1 MSEQTSGQPR
11 RTMRQN
17 LKELPAQAWLLTIGA
32 TINRFASFAT
42 VFLVLYLRSHGFSL
56 PKAGAAVAA
65 VGIGELVASVL
76 GGHLADRIGRRNTI
90 ALSMFCSAASMLA
103 LSQVR
108 PFLAILA
115 VAFLAGTFAELYR
128 PAGAALVA
136 DVVPEGQRVTA
147 YAVLRFAINLGF
159 AAGVATAGLLADHS
173 FFLVFATDAA
183 SSIIFGVIALLSFPD
198 NRSPAGTQGEGR
210 GGYRRILSDR
220 AFAFFLVAS
229 ALVALVYFQQQTTLP
244 IHVLRQGLSKTDFGL
259 LLSLNGLIVVVFE
272 LPISVVTMRVP
283 ARQALS
289 VGFLLIG
296 LGFALT
302 AVAHSMPMLF
312 VTVGVWTVGEMISA
326 PVGYAYVADLAPKEL
341 RGRYQGL
348 YGLFWASG
356 TVTGPILGGLLFTVS
371 ANGFWALCGVLGLAA
386 SALTFGIR
394 QRLVTLG
401 EDDVAAIERAPG
413 GLKP

>member
-1 MSEQTSGQPR
+1 
-11 RTMRQN
+11 MRQN
-17 LKELPAQAWLLTIGA
+17 LKELPAQAWLLTLGA

-56 PKAGAAVAA
+56 AKAGSAVAA

-108 PFLAILA
+108 PYLAILA

-128 PAGAALVA
+128 PAGAAMVA

-147 YAVLRFAINLGF
+147 YAVLRFTINLGF
-159 AAGVATAGLLADHS
+159 AAGVATAGFLAHHS

-183 SSIIFGVIALLSFPD
+183 SSVIFGVIALLAFPD
-198 NRSPAGTQGEGR
+198 NRSPAGTSQDGR
-210 GGYRRILSDR
+210 AGYRRMLADR
-220 AFAFFLVAS
+220 AFFLFLLAS

-244 IHVLRQGLSKTDFGL
+244 VHVLRQGLTTTDFGF
-259 LLSLNGLIVVVFE
+259 LLSLNGLIIVLLE
-272 LPISVVTMRVP
+272 LPISAVTMRVP

-302 AVAHSMPMLF
+302 AVAHSLPVLF

-326 PVGYAYVADLAPKEL
+326 PVGYAYVADLAPKDL

-356 TVTGPILGGLLFTVS
+356 SVTGPVLGGLLFTVS
-371 ANGFWALCGVLGLAA
+371 ANGFWALCGVLGLVAA
-386 SALTFGIR
+386 VLTVGVR
-394 QRLVTLG
+394 QRVITVG
-401 EDDVAAIERAPG
+401 EDDVAAIETAPG